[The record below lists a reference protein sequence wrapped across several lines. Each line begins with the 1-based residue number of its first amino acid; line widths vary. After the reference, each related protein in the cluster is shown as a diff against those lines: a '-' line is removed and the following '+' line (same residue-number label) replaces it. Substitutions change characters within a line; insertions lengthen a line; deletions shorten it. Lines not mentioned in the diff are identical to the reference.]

1 MALLRISERIS
12 HRWESAGNDVAG
24 YQVLTFKGL
33 GPIASCY
40 S

>member
-12 HRWESAGNDVAG
+12 HRWESAEGDVAG
-24 YQVLTFKGL
+24 CQILTFKGL
-33 GPIASCY
+33 GRVASCN